1 MKAFPDLLTVLFLT
15 FLLSVFAQ
23 TFASNNFAINIEIKF
38 PDNIFFDSS
47 PDSPDLENDF
57 IAEIVIEAPNGMK
70 MLFSSHSLIN
80 SFSVSNPGQ
89 YKIFVDVFYKGERYF
104 TGNDEIYIGWDN
116 TVSLVV
122 VNVKPITSTLLI
134 TFKTDQKSDYLNGKV
149 MYLENKISREF
160 NMLGQIDE
168 EEPIKLEL
176 LPGNYEIG
184 LAKSDGSLT
193 KVVSYPIALK
203 PGEFLAIM
211 TKVDTKKNSITFE
224 KNVARLSKVISFDS
238 EENRICFELEGGFKL
253 SKDVKVVGYEKS
265 KWTNV
270 LYPGMKNL
278 VVEFSGDH
286 ISRILSF
293 ENDFPK
299 RVRVLVSSRIDSVG
313 AIVSNKFSDLLIELN
328 GIYDLYSG
336 VGNNLVRLLSL
347 VGNRKVMLYKN
358 NNFVYIETESGIYG
372 PFMDGTRFYL
382 KSRSSDSYVLLVQRS
397 RNRYYCDF
405 EILATIQGG
414 FYLINDVEIEQYL
427 YSVVSSEMPSTY
439 HLEALKAQAVVA
451 RTYVI
456 DKILSDRRYAQIGAN
471 IDDSI
476 NFQAYNTQKTSERAV
491 SAVKLT
497 SGELMLYN
505 SKPASTF
512 YYAVSGGVNF
522 DAKDVF
528 KMTVPYLRSKINGIN
543 LASIYFLDDEQSIL
557 NFLKNWDKQS
567 LSELGFVEVENGFF
581 RWKVEFSPQELY
593 ECLSNLKVKSVP
605 KENSWSV
612 QDNNQVPIYRMLNLA
627 KALDEKFGSS
637 NHFIVE
643 NIALKTEQAEMLSL
657 QEEQE
662 INCSQYSKNNAPVE
676 ATDEGIIEENKKN
689 REKIIDIYISKRT
702 NGRYVEELTVETA
715 DSIYKLSEFD
725 IRKLFDISGKKITL
739 LNGIQ
744 RDDLSSF
751 PSKFYTIEVIR
762 DSELKINSVVIYGG
776 GFGHGIG
783 LSQAAAN
790 TFAKKYGWT
799 YQQILEYFYDGTKLT
814 KVY

>member
-15 FLLSVFAQ
+15 FLVSVFGQ
-23 TFASNNFAINIEIKF
+23 TFASNNFTINIEIRF

-47 PDSPDLENDF
+47 PDLENDF
-57 IAEIVIEAPNGMK
+57 TAEIVIEAPNGMK
-70 MLFSSHSLIN
+70 MLFPSHSLIN
-80 SFSVSNPGQ
+80 SFSVSNPGK

-104 TGNDEIYIGWDN
+104 TGNGEIYIGWDN
-116 TVSLVV
+116 TGSLVV

-134 TFKTDQKSDYLNGKV
+134 TFKIDQKSDYLNGKV
-149 MYLENKISREF
+149 IYLENRTSREF
-160 NMLGQIDE
+160 KTLDQINE

-184 LAKSDGSLT
+184 LAKNDGTPT
-193 KVVSYPIALK
+193 KLISYPIALN

-211 TKVDTKKNSITFE
+211 TKVDTKKNSITLE
-224 KNVARLSKVISFDS
+224 RNVARLSKVISFDS
-238 EENRICFELEGGFKL
+238 EANRICFELEGDFKL
-253 SKDVKVVGYEKS
+253 SKDVKVVGYERS
-265 KWTNV
+265 NWANV

-278 VVEFSGDH
+278 IAEFSGDR

-293 ENDFPK
+293 ENAFPK
-299 RVRVLVSSRIDSVG
+299 KVRVLVSARINSVG
-313 AIVSNKFSDLLIELN
+313 GMVSNRFNDLLIELN
-328 GIYDLYSG
+328 GIYDLYAG
-336 VGNNLVRLLSL
+336 VDNNLVRLLSL
-347 VGNRKVMLYKN
+347 VGNRKIMLYKN

-382 KSRSSDSYVLLVQRS
+382 KSRNSDSYVLLVQRS
-397 RNRYYCDF
+397 RNKYYGDF
-405 EILATIQGG
+405 EILATTQGG

-439 HLEALKAQAVVA
+439 HLEVLKAQAVVA
-451 RTYVI
+451 RTYAI
-456 DKILSDRRYAQIGAN
+456 DKILSDRRYAKIGAN

-497 SGELMLYN
+497 SGELLLYN

-528 KMTVPYLRSKINGIN
+528 KMTVPYLRPKINGIN
-543 LASIYFLDDEQSIL
+543 MASIYFLEDEQSIL
-557 NFLKNWDKQS
+557 NFLKNWDRQS
-567 LSELGFVEVENGFF
+567 LSEIGFVEAENGFF

-593 ECLSNLKVKSVP
+593 ERLSNLKVKSTP

-612 QDNNQVPIYRMLNLA
+612 EDNNQVPIYRVLNLA

-637 NHFIVE
+637 NHVIVE
-643 NIALKTEQAEMLSL
+643 NIGLKTEQAEILSL

-662 INCSQYSKNNAPVE
+662 INCSQYSKNNAPVQ
-676 ATDEGIIEENKKN
+676 ATDEGIIEENKKSG
-689 REKIIDIYISKRT
+689 EKITDIYISKRT
-702 NGRYVEELTVETA
+702 DGRYVEELTIEMTN
-715 DSIYKLSEFD
+715 SIYKLSEAD
-725 IRKLFDISGKKITL
+725 VRKLFNVSGKKITL

-751 PSKFYTIEVIR
+751 PSKFYSIDVIR
-762 DSELKINSVVIYGG
+762 DSELNINSVVIYGG

-783 LSQAAAN
+783 LSQVAAN
-790 TFAKKYGWT
+790 AFAKKYGWT
-799 YQQILEYFYDGTKLT
+799 YQQILEYFYGGTKLT